1 MSDSLDELSIEVTES
16 QATLDPSQEPTF
28 ASVHAELNTLA
39 QSMKHF
45 DETVSSTQDLRRAL
59 ANKMMPAVM
68 AMDLDDTSD
77 PDVTLGKSKF
87 LAEYRQLLNDMDGS
101 AKTHIGIK
109 LKQKDMEDQHANSI
123 NAAELLA
130 AVKLNND
137 ILTQRVNQTN
147 PEELSK
153 LVEDRLVGTDETIL
167 DSELQLGGN
176 SLPPVVNESDENKRI
191 E

>member
-1 MSDSLDELSIEVTES
+1 
-16 QATLDPSQEPTF
+16 
-28 ASVHAELNTLA
+28 
-39 QSMKHF
+39 
-45 DETVSSTQDLRRAL
+45 
-59 ANKMMPAVM
+59 
-68 AMDLDDTSD
+68 
-77 PDVTLGKSKF
+77 
-87 LAEYRQLLNDMDGS
+87 
-101 AKTHIGIK
+101 
-109 LKQKDMEDQHANSI
+109 MEDQHANSI

-153 LVEDRLVGTDETIL
+153 LVEDRLAGTDETIL

>member
-1 MSDSLDELSIEVTES
+1 
-16 QATLDPSQEPTF
+16 
-28 ASVHAELNTLA
+28 
-39 QSMKHF
+39 
-45 DETVSSTQDLRRAL
+45 
-59 ANKMMPAVM
+59 
-68 AMDLDDTSD
+68 
-77 PDVTLGKSKF
+77 
-87 LAEYRQLLNDMDGS
+87 MDGS